1 MGVRIR
7 LAEAGDLRPLA
18 ELARRTYVDAFGY
31 SLLPSDLAAHI
42 ESKLSDSCFE
52 RYLTDDTFVLAE
64 HDAHLVGF
72 LQIGAARSDPL
83 CGPVLP
89 GDVELRRIY
98 VLSGYQNRGIGR
110 RLIDAALQEPVAKT
124 ARHIFLDVW
133 EENIG
138 ARKLYE
144 RYGFTVIGKQL
155 FKVQSGA
162 EAGFDLIM
170 VRRAADG

>member
-1 MGVRIR
+1 MSVSIR
-7 LAEAGDLRPLA
+7 KVQAADLRPLS
-18 ELARRTYVDAFGY
+18 ELARKTYADAFGH
-31 SLLPSDLAAHI
+31 SLAPSDLAAHM

-52 RYLTDDTFVLAE
+52 QYLAEDAFLLAE
-64 HDAHLVGF
+64 HDTRLVGF
-72 LQIGAARSDPL
+72 LQIGAARPDPL
-83 CGPVLP
+83 YGPVLP

-98 VLSGYQNRGIGR
+98 VLSDYQNRGIGR
-110 RLIDAALQEPVAKT
+110 RLIDAALQEPVAKA
-124 ARHIFLDVW
+124 ARHVFLDVW
-133 EENIG
+133 EENLG

-170 VRRAADG
+170 VRRAAGG